1 MSVAREQPQVR
12 RTDWRWI
19 AAIAAVVL
27 LGLGTWAFIATRPK
41 PTTVVRRDIVAGVPL
56 EGKIV
61 VPPTERADIMP
72 PYQAPVAKVYTSIG
86 ANVNRGETLVELSLP
101 NVQNIYEEARTRVR
115 EAETAYANAKVT
127 YGADL
132 KAAQQRLSQ
141 ARAAEKAATTT
152 PAVQVAPTEGGTAVT
167 IQEPAVDTTQATQA
181 RIAAEQDVANAQ
193 ATLNAALIP
202 YQQQLEAAREAFK
215 DAQSGRKM
223 ALVRSP
229 ISGTVLALNA
239 QAGQE
244 VGKDRKVPVAT
255 VVDLD
260 ELELHADLKAEHVSS
275 AKAGTPVTLTIKEI
289 PNETFEGT
297 VKSVTTEV
305 SGPLK
310 QQKYV
315 AIVSIENRKGLV
327 KPGMES
333 EAIARAGEVKDVLAV
348 PVEALQNDDT
358 GRPIV
363 KVLQNGDWVPVVVE
377 PGLSDGRFVEIR
389 KGLKGNETVQAKRDM
404 L

>member
-1 MSVAREQPQVR
+1 MSVAREQPRVR
-12 RTDWRWI
+12 RTDWRW
-19 AAIAAVVL
+19 AAAVAL
-27 LGLGTWAFIATRPK
+27 LLLVGLGTWAFINTRPK
-41 PTTVVRRDIVAGVPL
+41 PFTVVRRDIVAGVPL
-56 EGKIV
+56 EGKVV
-61 VPPTERADIMP
+61 VPPSERADVMP
-72 PYQAPVAKVYTSIG
+72 PYRAPVAKVYTSIG
-86 ANVNRGETLVELSLP
+86 ANVDRGETLVELSMP
-101 NVQNIYEEARTRVR
+101 NVQSVYEEARSRVR

-127 YGADL
+127 YGGDL

-141 ARAAEKAATTT
+141 ARAAEKAAAAPPVVQTT
-152 PAVQVAPTEGGTAVT
+152 PTEGGTAVT
-167 IQEPAVDTTQATQA
+167 IREPAIDTTAATQA
-181 RIAAEQDVANAQ
+181 RIAAEQDVSNAQ

-223 ALVRSP
+223 ALVRAP

-239 QAGQE
+239 RAGDE

-255 VVDLD
+255 IVDLD

-275 AKAGTPVTLTIKEI
+275 SKEGTPVTLTIKEI

-297 VKSVTTEV
+297 VKSIGTEV

-315 AIVSIENRKGLV
+315 AVVSIRNRKGQV
-327 KPGMES
+327 KPGMEA
-333 EAIARAGEVKDVLAV
+333 EAIVRAGEVKDVLAV
-348 PVEALQNDDT
+348 PVDAVHTDES
-358 GRPIV
+358 GRPV
-363 KVLQNGDWVPVVVE
+363 VRVLQNGNWTPVVVE
-377 PGLSDGRFVEIR
+377 LGLSDGRYTEIR
-389 KGLKGNETVQAKRDM
+389 SGLKGNETVQVKRDV